1 MNMNNAQ
8 RLILSNQYEIL
19 SKLNPEKADYYHR
32 CKTIVER
39 GYCLQMLELEKEFGH
54 LTEETCREVIDTL
67 EMHHALKVSYENLS
81 QEDQAQLS
89 SSRLDFIGYARG
101 YEKELADYVC
111 YLLDVEKRFPDLGK
125 CCAGLNS
132 EIAMHDK
139 YQRMLVEWQ
148 ACPRQY
154 KLSIQEIRNIV
165 TA

>member
-1 MNMNNAQ
+1 M
-8 RLILSNQYEIL
+8 Y
-19 SKLNPEKADYYHR
+19 
-32 CKTIVER
+32 
-39 GYCLQMLELEKEFGH
+39 
-54 LTEETCREVIDTL
+54 
-67 EMHHALKVSYENLS
+67 
-81 QEDQAQLS
+81 
-89 SSRLDFIGYARG
+89 
-101 YEKELADYVC
+101 YVC